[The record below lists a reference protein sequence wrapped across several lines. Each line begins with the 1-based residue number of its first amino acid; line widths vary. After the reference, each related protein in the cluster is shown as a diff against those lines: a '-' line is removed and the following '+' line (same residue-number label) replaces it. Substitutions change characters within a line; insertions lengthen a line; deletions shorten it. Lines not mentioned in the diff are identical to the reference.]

1 MKSHQIDTT
10 HGRLACLDN
19 GADGPPLLLIHGN
32 SSCKEV
38 FRAQFDSPLLAGF
51 RLIAPDLPGHGASD
65 DAPDPSAA
73 YTFGGYAAALAQV
86 IDALDLEKPV
96 VFGWSLGGHA
106 ALELAGGETALSGV
120 MISGAPPVK
129 PELGCLMVAFNI
141 DPAAENLTGKR
152 DFTEEDAQAYA
163 LHTAGDGG
171 KVDEHLLAM
180 VRRTDG
186 RAREIMFGSVVAG
199 APLDEQAIVAGMSVP
214 LAIVNGAED
223 PFIRHGYFDTLEYA
237 SLWPRGVV
245 SVAGAGHAPFLQ
257 APEHFNPLLAEF
269 VTGCTA

>member
-1 MKSHQIDTT
+1 MKSRQIDTDY
-10 HGRLACLDN
+10 GRLACLDN
-19 GADGPPLLLIHGN
+19 EADGPPLLLVHGN

-73 YTFGGYAAALAQV
+73 YTFGGYAAALGQV
-86 IDALDLEKPV
+86 IDALGLEKPV

-106 ALELAGGETALSGV
+106 ALELAGGGAALSGV
-120 MISGAPPVK
+120 MICGAPPVR
-129 PELGCLMVAFNI
+129 PELECLMAAFNI

-152 DFTEEDAQAYA
+152 DFTEDDAQAYA
-163 LHTAGDGG
+163 LHTAGEGG

-199 APLDEQAIVAGMSVP
+199 APLDEQAIVADMAVP

-223 PFIRHGYFDTLEYA
+223 PFIRHDYFETLGYA

-245 SVAGAGHAPFLQ
+245 ILQAAGHAPFLQ
-257 APEHFNPLLAEF
+257 APDRFNPLLAEF
-269 VTGCTA
+269 VAECRA